1 MCPSRLSYWTARGLG
16 LPLAHLAH
24 SHHSITRIRR
34 AEPQASTKSFKGQTF
49 ISCSSWSCRRLR
61 SSSSSSSRLLDLR
74 LVSAPSSTANTTSHV
89 SPREGGLGLK
99 GLGHLCSTCQVS
111 KVSSGRQHSWTTQ
124 GKKKKS
130 LLPIQHPW
138 LASWDR
144 EPYLRRQC
152 NVWFSKVRILA
163 WQQIWS
169 AHLELGLPFW
179 LGLSHPIGHW
189 PERP

>member
-124 GKKKKS
+124 GKKKRACYQFSTPDWLLEIGSPIWEDSAMCDSVRWEFWPGNKS
-130 LLPIQHPW
+130 DLLT
-138 LASWDR
+138 
-144 EPYLRRQC
+144 
-152 NVWFSKVRILA
+152 
-163 WQQIWS
+163 
-169 AHLELGLPFW
+169 
-179 LGLSHPIGHW
+179 
-189 PERP
+189 